1 MKIFSAA
8 LLCGALLFVAD
19 ATIQAQT
26 STAPTAATAPSAA
39 PTAVAPKD
47 IGPLEAWAEKPLG
60 KYDIV
65 INIPEGGMPV
75 EITVNE
81 SATGLSATFYK
92 IGDNDAHVLTAAVN
106 GTDLVLKGT
115 TPRGPLTI
123 QIRHHGAKLSGI
135 WQLGDGQ
142 GTLEGSAKS

>member
-1 MKIFSAA
+1 MKILSAA
-8 LLCGALLFVAD
+8 FICGALVVVAGG
-19 ATIQAQT
+19 TIQAQSSPAPAGAP
-26 STAPTAATAPSAA
+26 STTAAPAA
-39 PTAVAPKD
+39 VTPKD
-47 IGPLEAWAEKPLG
+47 IGPLEAWADKPLG

-65 INIPEGGMPV
+65 INIPEGAMPV

-81 SATGLSATFYK
+81 SASGLSATFYK
-92 IGDNDAHVLTAAVN
+92 VGDNDAHVLTAAVN

-115 TPRGPLTI
+115 TPRGALTI

-135 WQLGDGQ
+135 WQLGDDR

>member
-1 MKIFSAA
+1 MKILSAA
-8 LLCGALLFVAD
+8 FICGALLFVAD
-19 ATIQAQT
+19 AAIHAQT
-26 STAPTAATAPSAA
+26 STVPSGAAATTAAPAA
-39 PTAVAPKD
+39 VTPKD
-47 IGPLEAWAEKPLG
+47 IGPLEPWADKPLG

-65 INIPEGGMPV
+65 INIPEGAMPV

-92 IGDNDAHVLTAAVN
+92 VGDNDAHVLTAAVD
-106 GTDLVLKGT
+106 GTNLVLKGT

-123 QIRHHGAKLSGI
+123 QIRHHGAKLSGV

-142 GTLEGSAKS
+142 GTLEGTAKS